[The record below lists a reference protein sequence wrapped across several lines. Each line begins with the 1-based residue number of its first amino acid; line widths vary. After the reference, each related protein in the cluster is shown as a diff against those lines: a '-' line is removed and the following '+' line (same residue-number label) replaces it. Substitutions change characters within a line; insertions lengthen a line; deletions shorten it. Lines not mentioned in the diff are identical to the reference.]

1 MDATASRSRSSR
13 RKSWRNIAWRTG
25 LEIFGMDT
33 SLRCAGTAFFAFL
46 SLFPALA
53 SVVLILGLAVDSS
66 FLIEAVG
73 RLAGLVPASILIL
86 VHDRMLALITQPN
99 GKLGLGLVIAVTLA
113 LWSGSRGI
121 NALLYAVSRT
131 RHEPDERSLLV
142 AIAASLVVTLL
153 GAAGLIV
160 ALVLVAVLPA
170 ILALPFIGLGDS
182 MLLFLRW
189 PVLAALAVLGFAGF
203 YRFAPDRHP
212 KTFRRVLPGALL
224 AALLWL
230 LACALFSFYV
240 EHFGNYDATFGSL
253 SAAVVLLLWMYNSA
267 LILVLG
273 AALNHE
279 IEVERRNERAM
290 AAP

>member
-1 MDATASRSRSSR
+1 MDATVPRTPRSRFR
-13 RKSWRNIAWRTG
+13 RWRTVIWRTG
-25 LEIFGMDT
+25 LEILGMDT

-53 SVVLILGLAVDSS
+53 SVVLILGLVIDSS
-66 FLIEAVG
+66 FLVDAVT
-73 RLAGLVPASILIL
+73 RLGGLVPASILALI
-86 VHDRMLALITQPN
+86 HDQVLALIGQPR
-99 GKLGLGLVIAVTLA
+99 GKLGLGLAVAVIIA
-113 LWSGSRGI
+113 LWSGSRGV

-131 RHEPDERSLLV
+131 RHEPDKRSIV
-142 AIAASLVVTLL
+142 TAIAVSLAVTLL
-153 GAAGLIV
+153 GAAALIV
-160 ALVLVAVLPA
+160 ALTLVAILPA

-182 MLLFLRW
+182 LLLWLRW
-189 PVLAALAVLGFAGF
+189 PLLAALAVLGFAGF

-212 KTFRRVLPGALL
+212 RSFRRVLPGAVL

-230 LACALFSFYV
+230 VACALFSFYV

-273 AALNHE
+273 AAFNHE
-279 IEVERRNERAM
+279 IE
-290 AAP
+290 AAAHAGGATALS